1 MSTPEEFISDYE
13 DKIINGLELIE
24 SLCRYDSWLVEIE
37 KLETGGFVPRIF
49 EDEEK
54 KIFLNLFSK
63 LEYMELY
70 HNLFNEKIETL
81 NYIQVKGNWIF
92 QNLPS
97 EVEYLNIDPEAE
109 HGIVYKK
116 EQFTLLEEMGKLV
129 EFDIP
134 LQKWIYKSSHSKE
147 QDVKEILLA
156 RDYFLVQSKS
166 EIPLAPDSQARK
178 LFPIFITYYAAERF
192 VIFLKNQNKGEYV
205 IKKIPARELFPSLKN
220 MNLEGIVFN
229 CLGPVTPRAFQIQIL
244 DLILENV

>member
-81 NYIQVKGNWIF
+81 NYVQVKGNWIF

-109 HGIVYKK
+109 HSIVYKK
-116 EQFTLLEEMGKLV
+116 EQFVLLEEMGKLV

-134 LQKWIYKSSHSKE
+134 LQKWIYKSSHSN
-147 QDVKEILLA
+147 QDLKEIFLG
-156 RDYFLVQSKS
+156 RDYFVVHNKS
-166 EIPLAPDSQARK
+166 EFPLAPDSQRRE
-178 LFPIFITYYAAERF
+178 LFPIFVTYYAAERF
-192 VIFLKNQNKGEYV
+192 VLILKNQNPEGEYL
-205 IKKIPARELFPSLKN
+205 IKKISAEKLFPALKD
-220 MNLEGIVFN
+220 MDLEGIVFN
-229 CLGPVTPRAFQIQIL
+229 CLGPVTPRAFQMQIL